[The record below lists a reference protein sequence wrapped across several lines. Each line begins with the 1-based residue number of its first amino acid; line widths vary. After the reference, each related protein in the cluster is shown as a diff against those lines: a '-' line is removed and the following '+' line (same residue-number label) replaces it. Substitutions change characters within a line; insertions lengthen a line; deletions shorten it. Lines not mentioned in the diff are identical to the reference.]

1 MERSPLAYNSTAFCG
16 VLSSGFASNN
26 SASASNGVCFG
37 SSAGNFMMM
46 LNPSG
51 KEPVKFIELAK
62 SLLIKTRKIC
72 LTLSEKEILLSG
84 ASIQSLAHDILV
96 EVVKANSTFPVYK
109 EEVMARR
116 LSFNKAIGL
125 LTSLDM
131 EADILF
137 ETSDIPEDLYR
148 EWKELIKNELKLLV
162 YVRNKDKERYKD
174 LLRKTQET

>member
-1 MERSPLAYNSTAFCG
+1 MAFVSAY
-16 VLSSGFASNN
+16 
-26 SASASNGVCFG
+26 
-37 SSAGNFMMM
+37 SAGNFMMM

-51 KEPVKFIELAK
+51 KEPVKFIKIAK
-62 SLLIKTRKIC
+62 SLLIETRKIC
-72 LTLSEKEILLSG
+72 LTLSEKEILLGG
-84 ASIQSLAHDILV
+84 ASIQSLAHDILT
-96 EVVKANSTFPVYK
+96 EVVKANSTFPIYK

-137 ETSDIPEDLYR
+137 ETSNISEEMYESWKDLIR
-148 EWKELIKNELKLLV
+148 SELKLLV

-174 LLRKTQET
+174 LLRKTQES